1 MWFRFLVALAV
12 AASTKASADFT
23 RNDRKLNDCLRLS
36 YEWAGKISS
45 SLINEG

>member
-23 RNDRKLNDCLRLS
+23 QSGRKLNGCVRLS
-36 YEWAGKISS
+36 YEWTEKISS